1 MDKTKQE
8 IRPLYHKLTPYNAA
22 TCRSPMV
29 SLIFPSTK
37 DKIRMHADSSMRQRQ
52 VRTASAA
59 AGSRQVAK
67 RELDNIVKTESRKRN
82 PNNYFNLN

>member
-37 DKIRMHADSSMRQRQ
+37 DKIRMHVDSSMR
-52 VRTASAA
+52 
-59 AGSRQVAK
+59 
-67 RELDNIVKTESRKRN
+67 
-82 PNNYFNLN
+82 